1 MRIFLEKVMMDTRAL
16 GQTGARILQRQDL
29 APGPLGAVG
38 NLRFSPLEGGTPGIG
53 PSTPASAGRPSVGFS
68 FRPQPVQEP
77 RKFLTQARENS
88 NRIGN
93 VLGLL
98 TATAGHGS
106 ALAKLGPELAQ
117 LVRLV
122 RCNLNSL
129 SGGSESG
136 NLSSLAGGVESLTCY
151 MNEMTPEDIDAL
163 RNGVL
168 SKPRICH
175 ALLSLMPSYLRPQA
189 TKILEQ
195 ITEALDQRRARD
207 GVTMPLQQ
215 IQILMRSWPMNGPAL
230 ASQLNRLADV
240 LGMPDADQQASEPP
254 LVPMLDTYLRS
265 LPEYRLR
272 ELMFLFHADRYQPA
286 RDALRQLGEDSG
298 RQRALAMLDCIHHS
312 LPSVIHA
319 RVQPLLRDIEVALEQ
334 ARLAGD
340 QLAASQALCELYSL
354 VKEGLRTYG
363 WLPETVN
370 IDVRRLV
377 QGNLDLLFPDA
388 VYNPFDPLN
397 AAYLGRLDET
407 VAANLRCVERLRDY
421 ELILQEENDRK
432 VKKTWFFRGKSS

>member
-1 MRIFLEKVMMDTRAL
+1 MMDTRAL

-29 APGPLGAVG
+29 APGPLGEVG
-38 NLRFSPLEGGTPGIG
+38 NLRFSPLEGGTPGSG
-53 PSTPASAGRPSVGFS
+53 LHGRSSAGWPSVGYS

-77 RKFLTQARENS
+77 RDFLTQARENS
-88 NRIGN
+88 NRVGN

-98 TATAGHGS
+98 TAKVAHDSMALGS
-106 ALAKLGPELAQ
+106 LAPELAQ
-117 LVRLV
+117 LVRLA
-122 RCNLNSL
+122 RCQLKSL
-129 SGGSESG
+129 SGGGDSA
-136 NLSSLAGGVESLTCY
+136 NLSSIPGGGESLTCY
-151 MNEMTPEDIDAL
+151 MNEMTPEDVYAL
-163 RNGVL
+163 HNGVL
-168 SKPRICH
+168 SKPHICR
-175 ALLSLMPSYLRPQA
+175 ALLSPMPSYLLPQA

-195 ITEALDQRRARD
+195 ITEALNQRRVRD

-215 IQILMRSWPMNGPAL
+215 IQILMRCWPMNGPAL

-254 LVPMLDTYLRS
+254 LLHMLDSYLRY

-272 ELMFLFHADRYQPA
+272 ESMFLFHADRYQPA
-286 RDALRQLGEDSG
+286 RDALQQLGEDSRG
-298 RQRALAMLDCIHHS
+298 QRALAMLDCIHHS

-340 QLAASQALCELYSL
+340 QLAASQTLCELYSL

-377 QGNLDLLFPDA
+377 EGNLDLLFPDA

-421 ELILQEENDRK
+421 ELIMQEENDRK

>member
-1 MRIFLEKVMMDTRAL
+1 
-16 GQTGARILQRQDL
+16 
-29 APGPLGAVG
+29 
-38 NLRFSPLEGGTPGIG
+38 
-53 PSTPASAGRPSVGFS
+53 
-68 FRPQPVQEP
+68 
-77 RKFLTQARENS
+77 
-88 NRIGN
+88 
-93 VLGLL
+93 
-98 TATAGHGS
+98 
-106 ALAKLGPELAQ
+106 
-117 LVRLV
+117 
-122 RCNLNSL
+122 
-129 SGGSESG
+129 
-136 NLSSLAGGVESLTCY
+136 
-151 MNEMTPEDIDAL
+151 
-163 RNGVL
+163 
-168 SKPRICH
+168 
-175 ALLSLMPSYLRPQA
+175 
-189 TKILEQ
+189 
-195 ITEALDQRRARD
+195 
-207 GVTMPLQQ
+207 
-215 IQILMRSWPMNGPAL
+215 
-230 ASQLNRLADV
+230 
-240 LGMPDADQQASEPP
+240 MPDADQQASEPP